1 VLVVVFAATHAL
13 SLTLHA
19 GGSPPDLY
27 LPAAGWSTFTG
38 VIALVLLVGLVVT
51 SLVGR
56 LTHQTL
62 VLVRRRLRMDLLP
75 LLHAGTRSAVRVIKM
90 PANTAFGALPR

>member
-1 VLVVVFAATHAL
+1 LKSVANLAARRVGVLVVVFAATPAL

-51 SLVGR
+51 SLVGGSP
-56 LTHQTL
+56 T
-62 VLVRRRLRMDLLP
+62 RRLCSSSGAYEWTYFLF
-75 LLHAGTRSAVRVIKM
+75 SM
-90 PANTAFGALPR
+90 PAHGQRFA